1 MQSTLLQ
8 VRVDEKTRSAAA
20 SIFEKLGIDLPT
32 AVRMFLARTILE
44 NGIPFS
50 MKLRPTAPDDVLE
63 AMKQAS
69 QSAADAGVADM
80 TLEEINAEI
89 AQARA
94 GK

>member
-8 VRVDEKTRSAAA
+8 VRVDEKTRSAAG
-20 SIFEKLGIDLPT
+20 SIFERLGIDLPT

-50 MKLRPTAPDDVLE
+50 MKLRPTAPDDILE

-80 TLEEINAEI
+80 SLEEINAEI

>member
-8 VRVDEKTRSAAA
+8 VRVDEKTRSAAG

-50 MKLRPTAPDDVLE
+50 MKLEPKVNPGIRAMQE
-63 AMKQAS
+63 ASKIAEQF
-69 QSAADAGVADM
+69 GIADM
-80 TLEEINAEI
+80 TLNEINAEI
-89 AQARA
+89 DQAR
-94 GK
+94 KNK

>member
-1 MQSTLLQ
+1 MA
-8 VRVDEKTRSAAA
+8 RN
-20 SIFEKLGIDLPT
+20 
-32 AVRMFLARTILE
+32 FLAKD
-44 NGIPFS
+44 GPGSFDQ
-50 MKLRPTAPDDVLE
+50 PDDVLE

-80 TLEEINAEI
+80 SLEEINAEI

>member
-1 MQSTLLQ
+1 MQSTFLQ
-8 VRVDEKTRSAAA
+8 VRVDEQTRSAAG
-20 SIFEKLGIDLPT
+20 SIFEKLGIDMPT

-69 QSAADAGVADM
+69 QSAADAGVADIS
-80 TLEEINAEI
+80 LEEINAEI

>member
-8 VRVDEKTRSAAA
+8 VRVDEKTRYAAG
-20 SIFEKLGIDLPT
+20 SIFEKLGIDMPT

-69 QSAADAGVADM
+69 QSAADAGVADIS
-80 TLEEINAEI
+80 LEEINAEI